1 MKIRKVVSRAF
12 GHEDKDSTVAVAI
25 NAAVSADVNEAGG
38 RSRVSS
44 RQRIVQRNGRTE
56 VFEEEYRFDE
66 GETRSRSR
74 SKEDSGD

>member
-12 GHEDKDSTVAVAI
+12 GHDDRDSNVAGAI
-25 NAAVSADVNEAGG
+25 NAAVSADVNEAGS

-56 VFEEEYRFDE
+56 VFEEEHRFDD
-66 GETRSRSR
+66 GETR